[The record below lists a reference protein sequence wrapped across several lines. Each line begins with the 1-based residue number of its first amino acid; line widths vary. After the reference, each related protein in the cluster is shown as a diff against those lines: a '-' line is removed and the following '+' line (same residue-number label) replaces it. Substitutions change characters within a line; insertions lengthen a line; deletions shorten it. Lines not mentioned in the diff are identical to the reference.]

1 MGICKNR
8 LLVLSIVFYTF
19 ATPLNADF
27 KKLSDVQISAI
38 DFLMVKFDN
47 FFIKNKNK
55 IIDSNPFSVSYQSVN
70 YYVIYEENE
79 HFQVFIEAIM
89 DKYRYTKVKK
99 YYPKNTDCNVVRN
112 RIFFDKFG
120 YSIFR
125 RKKNNAL
132 NETMMREIL
141 INNIFNLEYLNDDMK
156 NFLIKNTRIKVQI
169 THPEKGRFITC
180 SGNIMD
186 IELE

>member
-55 IIDSNPFSVSYQSVN
+55 IIDTNPFSVFYQSVN
-70 YYVIYEENE
+70 
-79 HFQVFIEAIM
+79 
-89 DKYRYTKVKK
+89 
-99 YYPKNTDCNVVRN
+99 
-112 RIFFDKFG
+112 
-120 YSIFR
+120 
-125 RKKNNAL
+125 
-132 NETMMREIL
+132 
-141 INNIFNLEYLNDDMK
+141 
-156 NFLIKNTRIKVQI
+156 
-169 THPEKGRFITC
+169 
-180 SGNIMD
+180 
-186 IELE
+186 